1 MRYVS
6 DKVISFSI
14 RVKGKESSARVNFTA
29 NTNGGS
35 TFSTDRPALI
45 QALESSPMF
54 GTRYRRAPE
63 CVNAVPTEGKATAKK
78 TEAPKRVKSV
88 PEVEGWQDALEYLTK
103 ECGSDARKLK
113 SPDAI
118 LAEAEAK
125 GVKFPHLS

>member
-6 DKVISFSI
+6 DNVISFSI
-14 RVKGKESSARVNFTA
+14 RVKGTESSARVNFTA

-45 QALESSPMF
+45 HALESSPMY

-63 CVNAVPTEGKATAKK
+63 CECGCRKAA
-78 TEAPKRVKSV
+78 APKKGDTDKRVRLV
-88 PEVEGWQDALEYLTK
+88 TGVCGWQDAVEYLTGK
-103 ECGSDARKLK
+103 CGSDARKLK

-125 GVKFPHLS
+125 GVKFPDLA